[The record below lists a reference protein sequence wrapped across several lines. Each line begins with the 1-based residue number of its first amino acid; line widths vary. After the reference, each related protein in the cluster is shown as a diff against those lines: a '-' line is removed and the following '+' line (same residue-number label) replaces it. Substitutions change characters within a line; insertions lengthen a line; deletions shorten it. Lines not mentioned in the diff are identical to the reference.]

1 MFSIEEIMTE
11 FAEATTLPVEP
22 LGVSGRDDASDDDVE
37 STAMPSLLRALTDR
51 RAQDSL
57 AAMGGKVD
65 SAAVPCRDARRNVF
79 ERGASPQGGTPQ
91 VRQDKRLGRKRKMT
105 DREIRLCI
113 ERGRVPPGMTMRQL
127 LKYL

>member
-11 FAEATTLPVEP
+11 FAEATTLPGEP
-22 LGVSGRDDASDDDVE
+22 VGVSGRDDASDDDVE

-79 ERGASPQGGTPQ
+79 ERGASPQGEE
-91 VRQDKRLGRKRKMT
+91 RQDKRLGRKRKMT
-105 DREIRLCI
+105 DREIRLCVTV
-113 ERGRVPPGMTMRQL
+113 RPGTS
-127 LKYL
+127 